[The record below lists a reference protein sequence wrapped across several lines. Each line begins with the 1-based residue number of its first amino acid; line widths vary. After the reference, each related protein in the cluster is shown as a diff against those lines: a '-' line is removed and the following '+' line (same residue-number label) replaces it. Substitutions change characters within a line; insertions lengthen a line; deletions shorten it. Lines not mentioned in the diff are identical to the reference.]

1 MLCSARD
8 DDEDVFAA
16 MLRDKKVIAAR
27 AAAGESPFL
36 EIVVLDWTPWSRES
50 SGQKIV
56 VAAKYVCT
64 AQHSG
69 ASVLWWWDAM
79 LMPLLLLKNPLF
91 CPSRP
96 SEKDWKN
103 EVHLLLYWRENN
115 LLSIGEEGVN
125 LSKFIVFENQFRKV
139 SFKKTLRAKRAR
151 FTLNLKIP

>member
-56 VAAKYVCT
+56 VAAKYARRST
-64 AQHSG
+64 QEQH
-69 ASVLWWWDAM
+69 
-79 LMPLLLLKNPLF
+79 
-91 CPSRP
+91 
-96 SEKDWKN
+96 
-103 EVHLLLYWRENN
+103 
-115 LLSIGEEGVN
+115 
-125 LSKFIVFENQFRKV
+125 QFYDDEMRC
-139 SFKKTLRAKRAR
+139 
-151 FTLNLKIP
+151 